1 MSEPQ
6 PPPPTLVWT
15 LTALTVVSGLV
26 DAVSYLGLGRVF
38 TANMTGNVVVL
49 GFAAAGAPGFSFL
62 ANLLSLGAFLVG
74 AVVAGRVA
82 LRVKPRRTL
91 LVLIMVVE
99 AMCTA
104 AAAVVAAV
112 ADDIGKGWPRFAV
125 IALLAFALGARNS
138 AVRRLAVPDMTT
150 TVLTMTL
157 TGLASDSRLAGGT
170 DPNAA
175 RRTTSVLSMFAGAL
189 VGAALF
195 LHVGAS
201 WPLGI
206 AAALVLC
213 GAVVI
218 HETTALGLDHD
229 HGDPG
234 QTGRP
239 SSR

>member
-1 MSEPQ
+1 VSDPE
-6 PPPPTLVWT
+6 PPPRTLVWT

-74 AVVAGRVA
+74 AIVAGRVA
-82 LRVKPRRTL
+82 LRVSPRRTL
-91 LVLIMVVE
+91 LVFVMVAE
-99 AMCTA
+99 AVCTA
-104 AAAVVAAV
+104 AAAVVAAT
-112 ADDIGKGWPRFAV
+112 AHAIGTGWPRFAV
-125 IALLAFALGARNS
+125 IALLAVALGARNS
-138 AVRRLAVPDMTT
+138 VVRRLGVPDMTT

-175 RRTTSVLSMFAGAL
+175 RRTTAVLAMFVGAL

-195 LHVGAS
+195 LHVGAA
-201 WPLGI
+201 WPLGL

-218 HETTALGLDHD
+218 RQTTSLALDRN
-229 HGDPG
+229 P
-234 QTGRP
+234 
-239 SSR
+239 